1 MSKPKQVC
9 MKFYTEVIDAD
20 KPLVS
25 TWRYKCNTLIKQKKN
40 KGYTNLLNH
49 ILSKHKEEYDQMEK
63 QTEPTL
69 DAFIDKKSKDIYGW
83 LNYVL
88 KTNSPISIVDK
99 ECVREFSKYGS
110 IYSKTLRTY
119 MEFLRSRI
127 LLEITKELPN
137 MMGIM
142 FDGWSDNG
150 DHYVA
155 IFAIYT
161 IDSAKKQVTT
171 TRY

>member
-25 TWRYKCNTLIKQKKN
+25 TWRCKCNTLIKQKKN

-69 DAFIDKKSKDIYGW
+69 DAFIDKKAKIYMDG
-83 LNYVL
+83 LITFL
-88 KTNSPISIVDK
+88 KQ
-99 ECVREFSKYGS
+99 
-110 IYSKTLRTY
+110 
-119 MEFLRSRI
+119 I
-127 LLEITKELPN
+127 LQSQLLTKN
-137 MMGIM
+137 
-142 FDGWSDNG
+142 
-150 DHYVA
+150 V
-155 IFAIYT
+155 
-161 IDSAKKQVTT
+161 
-171 TRY
+171 